1 MYLPIVPILLAT
13 TSPMALAEVPAP
25 PPVVFAV
32 QAGEIAGQQPA
43 DQPYIEAQQVP
54 QSDQVLAYPVLA
66 DQVPGVQVLA
76 EPNPDDF
83 IIVEGSVVDT
93 PGDPLENINA
103 TSYEITQG
111 VDRAIVGPVA
121 QVYEEELPK
130 PLRNGLRN
138 LLRNLM
144 EPVNFI
150 NHLLQLRP
158 GRALATVGR
167 FAINSTIGIGGLFD
181 IAAQDPFDLEYR
193 RNGFSNTLGYYGV
206 GQGPFLVLPLIGAT
220 TLRDLVGSTIDQAVV
235 PFALG
240 APFNTPYYAIPAYTI
255 NSLQYR
261 IEVDERLDAI
271 SDSDDPYM
279 AMRESYLCLREA
291 DIAALR
297 DLPAPRDCSIA
308 SLMANDE
315 AEFDD
320 ADYAEAEAEPVA
332 IPASPV
338 VVVVPAEPVI
348 EFVTVP
354 VVQAAP

>member
-25 PPVVFAV
+25 PAVVFAV
-32 QAGEIAGQQPA
+32 QAGEVAARQPA
-43 DQPYIEAQQVP
+43 DQPYIEAQQVL
-54 QSDQVLAYPVLA
+54 QADQVLADPVPA
-66 DQVPGVQVLA
+66 DQVPG

-121 QVYEEELPK
+121 EVYEEELPK

-181 IAAQDPFDLEYR
+181 MARRDPFNLEYR

-271 SDSDDPYM
+271 SDSDDPYL

-308 SLMANDE
+308 SLMAEDE
-315 AEFDD
+315 AEFEG
-320 ADYAEAEAEPVA
+320 ADFAEAEAEAEPV
-332 IPASPV
+332 IVPASPV
-338 VVVVPAEPVI
+338 VVMEPAEPVI